1 MVAERG
7 PERSG
12 AQHTGIHF
20 KNSFLIFCI
29 GAVGVGVVAEHEP
42 EVGGAGAVK
51 FIVGVADGDLR
62 GSFGARIA
70 EDPDTGGLRGAGDR
84 WGHKAADECRGWAV
98 FCARFGGFVVA
109 AYWGVIIARV
119 GLKLGELNDVFGA
132 DAFGLGGQRELIG
145 GETVA
150 HARRFGAIGAP
161 ADDHTGRSS
170 ELEVG
175 PAENRGSGV
184 RSGGGDESEQKEE

>member
-1 MVAERG
+1 MVTERG

-12 AQHTGIHF
+12 AQHAGIHF
-20 KNSFLIFCI
+20 KNSFLVFSI
-29 GAVGVGVVAEHEP
+29 GAVGVSVVAEHEP
-42 EVGGAGAVK
+42 EVGGAGATK

-70 EDPDTGGLRGAGDR
+70 EDPDAGGLRGAGDW

-98 FCARFGGFVVA
+98 FCARLRRFVVA
-109 AYWGVIIARV
+109 GDGRVKIASV

-132 DAFGLGGQRELIG
+132 NAFGLGGQRQLIG
-145 GETVA
+145 REAVA
-150 HARRFGAIGAP
+150 HTRRLGGIGAP
-161 ADDHTGRSS
+161 ADDHAGRCGD
-170 ELEVG
+170 LEVG

-184 RSGGGDESEQKEE
+184 RRGGGD